1 MKLLP
6 RPRTLTQSK
15 LVFLSCASVFI
26 YNGVQQ
32 RDTDYLKNKSELYY
46 SQAARLSLETNSKQS
61 ALQTDVFMK
70 SSEYCT
76 SKR

>member
-26 YNGVQQ
+26 YNGVVDNSEFKSYQQ
-32 RDTDYLKNKSELYY
+32 RDADKFKNKSEIYY
-46 SQAARLSLETNSKQS
+46 SQTTRLSLKENSKQS
-61 ALQTDVFMK
+61 ALQMY
-70 SSEYCT
+70 S
-76 SKR
+76 